1 MNFNKIFSGYDK
13 SNSNNVG
20 QSESAQSTTSNGCQ
34 SDYYSL
40 ENATDHFTDQ
50 SGVDLLQFFKITLNK
65 NAKDRYMLLR
75 IEKELAALAQDQ
87 RFVCLFISC
96 FFFCDYLR

>member
-1 MNFNKIFSGYDK
+1 M
-13 SNSNNVG
+13 
-20 QSESAQSTTSNGCQ
+20 
-34 SDYYSL
+34 

-87 RFVCLFISC
+87 RFVSFI
-96 FFFCDYLR
+96 FFLLVIILRLNQTKFPMQF